1 MPMVSFPRCWWEKE
15 ETTLKGM
22 SRLRLRGAVLGWT
35 EEAGRLGAFGHSAE
49 SPSWRGTAKD
59 ARGCP
64 LWFLGFGVISVN
76 RENPSMTDDF

>member
-1 MPMVSFPRCWWEKE
+1 MPMVSFPRSWWEKE

-59 ARGCP
+59 ARV
-64 LWFLGFGVISVN
+64 LSLVVSGFWG
-76 RENPSMTDDF
+76 DFC

>member
-1 MPMVSFPRCWWEKE
+1 MPMVSFPRCWWE

-59 ARGCP
+59 ARV
-64 LWFLGFGVISVN
+64 LSLVVSGFWG
-76 RENPSMTDDF
+76 DFC